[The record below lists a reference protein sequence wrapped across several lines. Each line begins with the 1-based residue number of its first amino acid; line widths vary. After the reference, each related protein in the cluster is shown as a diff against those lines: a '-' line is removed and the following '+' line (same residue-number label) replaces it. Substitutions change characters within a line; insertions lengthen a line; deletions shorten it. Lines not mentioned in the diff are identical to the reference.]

1 MRYHVYL
8 EEDDSGR
15 CMAHVPDLAGCA
27 VTGPDRTTAL
37 AALPAAIRAYLQWCG
52 EHGEPLPADDTVE
65 VVVVEVVHGCRPW
78 RQGGAHALF
87 SVDRAPLGDAE
98 LRAYLR
104 RMSYARGDLLTFVR
118 GLPPHILDTAPPG
131 VPSVRAVLTH
141 LIETEAWYLS
151 RLGQR
156 VPAVQDGSDIVQHLV
171 DSRARAVE
179 VILRLSPRQRDL
191 VYVPTENPSD
201 NPEEGWT
208 LRKVLRCFLEHE
220 LGHLHELRARFPS
233 LPSERSALG

>member
-8 EEDDSGR
+8 EEDETGR
-15 CMAHVPDLAGCA
+15 CMAHVPDLAGCTA
-27 VTGPDRTTAL
+27 TGPDRAAAL
-37 AALPAAIRAYLQWCG
+37 AALPAAIRAYLRWCG
-52 EHGEPLPADDTVE
+52 EHGEPLPTDEPVE
-65 VVVVEVVHGCRPW
+65 VAVAEVVRGCRPW
-78 RQGGAHALF
+78 RRGGAHALF

-104 RMSYARGDLLTFVR
+104 RMSYARGDLLALVR
-118 GLPPHILDTAPPG
+118 GLSPHTLDASPPG
-131 VPSVRAVLTH
+131 LPSVRAVLAH

-156 VPAVQDGSDIVQHLV
+156 IPAVYDGTDIVQRLV

-208 LRKVLRCFLEHE
+208 LRKVLRCCLEHE
-220 LGHLHELRARFPS
+220 LSHLQELQARFSDSLPERHEL
-233 LPSERSALG
+233 G

>member
-1 MRYHVYL
+1 MRYHAYL
-8 EEDDSGR
+8 EEDETGR
-15 CMAHVPDLAGCA
+15 CMAHVPDLAGCTA
-27 VTGPDRTTAL
+27 TGSDRAAAL
-37 AALPAAIRAYLQWCG
+37 AALPAAIRAYLAWCG
-52 EHGEPLPADDTVE
+52 EHGEPLPADDLID
-65 VVVVEVVHGCRPW
+65 VVVVEVVRGCRPW
-78 RQGGAHALF
+78 QRGGANALF

-118 GLPPHILDTAPPG
+118 GLPPQALDTAPPG
-131 VPSVRAVLTH
+131 LPPVRAVLTH

-156 VPAVQDGSDIVQHLV
+156 VPAVQDGSDIVQRLV

-191 VYVPTENPSD
+191 VYVPTEDPSD

-208 LRKVLRCFLEHE
+208 LRKVLRCSLEHE
-220 LGHLHELRARFPS
+220 LSHLQELRARFSDP
-233 LPSERSALG
+233 PSEHLALG

>member
-52 EHGEPLPADDTVE
+52 EHGEPLPADETVE

-118 GLPPHILDTAPPG
+118 GLPPHTLDTAPPG

-233 LPSERSALG
+233 LPSERSTLG

>member
-8 EEDDSGR
+8 EEDDSGH

-27 VTGPDRTTAL
+27 VTGPDRTAAL

-52 EHGEPLPADDTVE
+52 DHGEPLPADDTVE
-65 VVVVEVVHGCRPW
+65 VVVVEVVRGCRPW

-87 SVDRAPLGDAE
+87 SVDRVPLGDAE

-104 RMSYARGDLLTFVR
+104 RMSYARGDLIAFVR
-118 GLPPHILDTAPPG
+118 TLPPHALDAAPPGLPP
-131 VPSVRAVLTH
+131 VRAVLTH

-156 VPAVQDGSDIVQHLV
+156 VPAVLDGSDIVQHLV

-220 LGHLHELRARFPS
+220 LGHLHELQARFSSPS
-233 LPSERSALG
+233 SERSALG